1 MMVTTYYKRAFLT
14 AGAFWLSGFI
24 AQICLSDPGALSG
37 GLTSLF
43 AFFCGATLGL
53 FIGPVFFVAGLL
65 PRCEEVSPLLLL
77 LILGGALCSYV
88 GYITLFVKATTAPT
102 VKWRMTY
109 LLLETLCAFI
119 AVRGLIDSI

>member
-1 MMVTTYYKRAFLT
+1 MVETYRKRAFLT

-53 FIGPVFFVAGLL
+53 FIGPIFFVAGLL
-65 PRCEEVSPLLLL
+65 PRCEAVSPLFSL
-77 LILGGALCSYV
+77 LILSGALCSYV
-88 GYITLFVKATTAPT
+88 GYITLFMKAITEPNL
-102 VKWRMTY
+102 KWRMTY

-119 AVRGLIDSI
+119 AVRGVIDSI

>member
-1 MMVTTYYKRAFLT
+1 MVEMYRKRAFLT

-53 FIGPVFFVAGLL
+53 FIGPIFFVAGLL
-65 PRCEEVSPLLLL
+65 PRCEAVSPLFSL

-88 GYITLFVKATTAPT
+88 GYITLFMKAITEPNL
-102 VKWRMTY
+102 KWRMTY

-119 AVRGLIDSI
+119 AVRGVIDSI

>member
-1 MMVTTYYKRAFLT
+1 MVETYRKRAFLT

-24 AQICLSDPGALSG
+24 AQICLSDSGALSG

-53 FIGPVFFVAGLL
+53 FIGPIFFVAGLL
-65 PRCEEVSPLLLL
+65 PRCEAVSPLFSL

-88 GYITLFVKATTAPT
+88 GYITLFMKAITEPNL
-102 VKWRMTY
+102 KWRMTY

-119 AVRGLIDSI
+119 AVQGVIDSI